1 MLVCSDRDRLPVP
14 EYYMY
19 GEEEEYRPPVPKRM
33 RSVAGD
39 WPTSMP
45 LDSPSPHA
53 LCAPCHAVLCAATA

>member
-1 MLVCSDRDRLPVP
+1 
-14 EYYMY
+14 MY

-45 LDSPSPHA
+45 LDSPSPNA
-53 LCAPCHAVLCAATA
+53 LWAPCHAVLCAATA